1 MGVLDIRK
9 LNYGYNDGEKKRV
22 ILNDLS
28 YDFERGKMYTILGPS
43 GSGKTT
49 FLSLASALDKPQAGQ
64 VLYEGKD
71 IKKIGYHKFR
81 RNHMSIVF
89 QSFNLVNYLTAIE
102 NVLVAMENTD
112 NQLPKNKKEVAYNL
126 LDYLGIVRSKANRL
140 VDKLSGGEQQRVAI
154 ARALATNVDVI
165 FADEPTGNLDS
176 KTENEIIN
184 IFKNLTTEYNK
195 CVIIVT
201 HSLEVA
207 KKSDVILELSN
218 GKLNETQYENLYKN
232 GE

>member
-1 MGVLDIRK
+1 MSILEIK
-9 LNYGYNDGEKKRV
+9 NLNYGYNDGEKKRV

-28 YDFERGKMYTILGPS
+28 YQFERGKMYTILGPS

-49 FLSLASALDKPQAGQ
+49 FLSIASALDKPQKGA

-71 IKKIGYHKFR
+71 IKEIGYHKFR

-89 QSFNLVNYLTAIE
+89 QSYNLVNYLTAVE
-102 NVLVAMENTD
+102 NVMVAMDNTD
-112 NQLPKNKKEVAYNL
+112 NEAPKNKKDVAYNL
-126 LDYLGIVRSKANRL
+126 LDYLGIVKTKANRL

-154 ARALATNVDVI
+154 ARALSTNVDVI
-165 FADEPTGNLDS
+165 FADEPTGNLDN
-176 KTENEIIN
+176 KTENEIIS
-184 IFKNLTTEYNK
+184 IFRNLTGEYNK

-207 KKSDVILELSN
+207 KKSDVILQLSN
-218 GKLNETQYENLYKN
+218 GKLNEVKIEDIVG